1 MTVATRYNLFKA
13 GKITKE
19 QFLYEVRKDT
29 SVPFITPLT
38 SFDDA
43 VTMLKQRRIVVENF
57 EAPIAE
63 QSNEDPYM
71 QGFLAAEQGAD
82 YQDCPFM
89 QDENPEEY
97 EMWCDG
103 WIDGSDEGTEA
114 EEESSVDDF
123 YDDQINDY
131 EQNIANSEMSRHDSE
146 MYMEAPSL
154 REQVKEFV
162 QKAME
167 GGSSMD
173 EAKEQAREYF
183 STEKAALNEAL
194 NKDIKV
200 FGQDLEKNLKSAGFD
215 SLITFQAPSSEQENK
230 VAEHANLVILYVRQ
244 DQSVQ
249 SLELRANIK
258 AAKQIDKI
266 LSKFQ
271 FSDWNGPKK
280 AFGSGWDAK
289 TKQVLQ
295 NFNPGDIV
303 ASIDP
308 GTGLSGK
315 SFYDARFYRYA
326 NPGTKVKTTTGIN
339 EAAKPKLDI
348 DQVNPYELK
357 KGTDYEMGYAD
368 KAAPSWSESSLM
380 DIAGD
385 FAKAQA
391 KALKNLNKDPMYY
404 TRLQAN
410 GGKKEKKEKE
420 VKVAW
425 DGYQLGKMAEDDKAN
440 VTNKKEGPVKTPG
453 VKVMKEGIK
462 TSVQKI
468 REFVSNQLKKET
480 QLVKSKKTG
489 ATIDVVSDAQ
499 AQQMQ
504 ADLQKKGVQ
513 TTKTTV

>member
-1 MTVATRYNLFKA
+1 MTVATRYNLYKS

-19 QFLYEVRKDT
+19 QFLYEVRKDS

-43 VTMLKQRRIVVENF
+43 LTMLKQRRIVVENF

-63 QSNEDPYM
+63 QSTENPYM
-71 QGFLAAEQGAD
+71 QGFLAGEQGAE
-82 YQDCPFM
+82 YNCPYD
-89 QDENPEEY
+89 DESENY

-103 WIDGSDEGTEA
+103 YNDGRGQ
-114 EEESSVDDF
+114 EEEQGEEASLEDL
-123 YDDQINDY
+123 YADQINDY
-131 EQNIANSEMSRHDSE
+131 ESNIANSEMNRHDSE
-146 MYMEAPSL
+146 LYMEKSKEVPNPDAGKFIIINDRKNRVVDTAFDSQQAASDYLRKNPNLHGNNVSL
-154 REQVKEFV
+154 KIIKLGDTHKVYSTNEGVSLKEQVKEFV

-173 EAKEQAREYF
+173 EAKQQAKDYF
-183 STEKAALNEAL
+183 STEKAALNEA
-194 NKDIKV
+194 
-200 FGQDLEKNLKSAGFD
+200 
-215 SLITFQAPSSEQENK
+215 
-230 VAEHANLVILYVRQ
+230 
-244 DQSVQ
+244 
-249 SLELRANIK
+249 
-258 AAKQIDKI
+258 
-266 LSKFQ
+266 
-271 FSDWNGPKK
+271 
-280 AFGSGWDAK
+280 
-289 TKQVLQ
+289 
-295 NFNPGDIV
+295 
-303 ASIDP
+303 
-308 GTGLSGK
+308 
-315 SFYDARFYRYA
+315 
-326 NPGTKVKTTTGIN
+326 
-339 EAAKPKLDI
+339 AKPKLGV

-368 KAAPSWSESSLM
+368 KAAPSWAEASLM
-380 DIAGD
+380 NIAGD

-420 VKVAW
+420 VKTVW

-440 VTNKKEGPVKTPG
+440 VGTKKEGPVKTKG
-453 VKVMKEGIK
+453 VKVMPDKGVTGTEKVMKEGIK

-468 REFVSNQLKKET
+468 REFVSKQLKQET

-489 ATIDVVSDAQ
+489 ATIDVVPDAQ

-504 ADLQKKGVQ
+504 ADLQRKGVQ